1 MNKRVRLQKK
11 EKNKRRGIFIQDIS
25 ISRKKYVTLG
35 SYVIPEAHLTIDFCF
50 LQNSASLSKVYD
62 FIKEVQEL
70 TDVKVIH

>member
-1 MNKRVRLQKK
+1 MNKRVRLRKK
-11 EKNKRRGIFIQDIS
+11 DKNKRRGIFIQDIS
-25 ISRKKYVTLG
+25 ISRKKYVT
-35 SYVIPEAHLTIDFCF
+35 SESFVVPEAHLTIDFYF